1 MKKLKLTQEGLEK
14 LTRELESKREE
25 LRELGKYKSQ
35 AAANEGD
42 TWHDNFAF
50 EQTEINERGLIRQIN
65 ELQERINTAEVIQDE
80 KVKSSDIVGVGS
92 HVTVSSKFSQEEAA
106 EELSFFLTGNFGDA
120 SSEYV
125 SINSPIG
132 ECIVGKRVGYE
143 GKYTV
148 NGNEIFVKIKSVSN

>member
-1 MKKLKLTQEGLEK
+1 MKKLKLTQEGFDK
-14 LTRELESKREE
+14 LTRELENKKEE

-80 KVKSSDIVGVGS
+80 KVKSSDVVGVGS
-92 HVTVSSKFSQEEAA
+92 HVTVSLKFSQEDE
-106 EELSFFLTGNFGDA
+106 EELSFFLTGNFGEA

>member
-14 LTRELESKREE
+14 LTRELESKKEE
-25 LRELGKYKSQ
+25 LWELGKYKSQ

-50 EQTEINERGLIRQIN
+50 EQTEIRERGLIRQIN
-65 ELQERINTAEVIQDE
+65 ELQEHINTAEIIQGE

-92 HVTVSSKFSQEEAA
+92 HVTVSLKFSQEEV
-106 EELSFFLTGNFGDA
+106 EELSFFLTGSFGDA

-132 ECIVGKRVGYE
+132 ECIIGKKVGFE
-143 GKYTV
+143 GRYTV
-148 NGNEIFVKIKSVSN
+148 NGHEINVKILAISN

>member
-14 LTRELESKREE
+14 LTRELENKKEE

-50 EQTEINERGLIRQIN
+50 EQTEIKERGLIRQIN
-65 ELQERINTAEVIQDE
+65 ELQENINTAEIIQDE
-80 KVKSSDIVGVGS
+80 NIKSSDIVGVGS
-92 HVTVSSKFSQEEAA
+92 YVTVSLKFSQEEAE

-132 ECIVGKRVGYE
+132 ECIIGKRVGYE

>member
-1 MKKLKLTQEGLEK
+1 MKKLKLTQEGFDK
-14 LTRELESKREE
+14 LTRELESKKEE

-92 HVTVSSKFSQEEAA
+92 HVTVSLKFSQEEAA
-106 EELSFFLTGNFGDA
+106 EELSFFLTGNFGEA

>member
-1 MKKLKLTQEGLEK
+1 MENKK
-14 LTRELESKREE
+14 EE

-50 EQTEINERGLIRQIN
+50 EQTEIRERGLIRQIN
-65 ELQERINTAEVIQDE
+65 ELQEHINTAEIIQGE

-92 HVTVSSKFSQEEAA
+92 HVTVSLKFSQEEV
-106 EELSFFLTGNFGDA
+106 EELSFFLTGSFGDA

-132 ECIVGKRVGYE
+132 ECIIGKKVGFE
-143 GKYTV
+143 GRYTV
-148 NGNEIFVKIKSVSN
+148 NGHEINVKILAISN

>member
-1 MKKLKLTQEGLEK
+1 MKKLKLTQEGLKK
-14 LTRELESKREE
+14 LTRELESKKEE
-25 LRELGKYKSQ
+25 LRDLGKYKGQ

-42 TWHDNFAF
+42 AWHDNFAF
-50 EQTEINERGLIRQIN
+50 EQTEIKERRVIRQIN
-65 ELQERINTAEVIQDE
+65 ELQERINTAEIIQED
-80 KVKSSDIVGVGS
+80 VKPSDVVGVGS
-92 HVTVSSKFSQEEAA
+92 YVTVSLKFSQEEE

-132 ECIVGKRVGYE
+132 ECIVGKRVGHE

>member
-1 MKKLKLTQEGLEK
+1 MLAKLKLPYDSIE
-14 LTRELESKREE
+14 TRELTKNLFTFINFYSKVESVNLSR
-25 LRELGKYKSQ
+25 
-35 AAANEGD
+35 
-42 TWHDNFAF
+42 
-50 EQTEINERGLIRQIN
+50 ERGLIRQIN

-80 KVKSSDIVGVGS
+80 KVKSSDVVGGGS
-92 HVTVSSKFSQEEAA
+92 HVTVSLKFSQEDE
-106 EELSFFLTGNFGDA
+106 EELSFFLTGNFGEA

>member
-14 LTRELESKREE
+14 LTRELESKKEE
-25 LRELGKYKSQ
+25 LWELGKYKSQ

-50 EQTEINERGLIRQIN
+50 EKTEIRERGLIRQIN
-65 ELQERINTAEVIQDE
+65 ELQEHINTAEIIQGE

-92 HVTVSSKFSQEEAA
+92 HVTVSLKFSQEEV
-106 EELSFFLTGNFGDA
+106 EELSFFLTGSFGDA

-132 ECIVGKRVGYE
+132 ECIIGKKVGFE
-143 GKYTV
+143 GRYTV
-148 NGNEIFVKIKSVSN
+148 NGHEINVKILAISN

>member
-50 EQTEINERGLIRQIN
+50 EQTEINERGMIRQIN
-65 ELQERINTAEVIQDE
+65 EL
-80 KVKSSDIVGVGS
+80 
-92 HVTVSSKFSQEEAA
+92 
-106 EELSFFLTGNFGDA
+106 
-120 SSEYV
+120 
-125 SINSPIG
+125 
-132 ECIVGKRVGYE
+132 YE

>member
-1 MKKLKLTQEGLEK
+1 MKKLKLTKEGLKK
-14 LTRELESKREE
+14 LTRELESKKEE
-25 LRELGKYKSQ
+25 LLELGRYKIQ

-42 TWHDNFAF
+42 AWHDNFAF
-50 EQTEINERGLIRQIN
+50 EQTEIKERGLIRQIN
-65 ELQERINTAEVIQDE
+65 DLQERINTAEIIQDE

-92 HVTVSSKFSQEEAA
+92 HVTVSLKFSHEEE

-132 ECIVGKRVGYE
+132 ECIVGKRAGYE
-143 GKYTV
+143 GKYIV
-148 NGNEIFVKIKSVSN
+148 NGNEIFVKIKTVSN

>member
-1 MKKLKLTQEGLEK
+1 MLAKLKLPYDSIE
-14 LTRELESKREE
+14 TRELTKNLFTFINFYSKVESVNLSR
-25 LRELGKYKSQ
+25 
-35 AAANEGD
+35 
-42 TWHDNFAF
+42 
-50 EQTEINERGLIRQIN
+50 ERGLIRQIN

-80 KVKSSDIVGVGS
+80 KVKSSDVVGVGS
-92 HVTVSSKFSQEEAA
+92 HVTVSLKFSQEDE
-106 EELSFFLTGNFGDA
+106 EELSFFLTGNFGEA

>member
-1 MKKLKLTQEGLEK
+1 MKKLKLTKEGLKK
-14 LTRELESKREE
+14 LTRELESKKEE
-25 LRELGKYKSQ
+25 LLELGRYKSQ

-42 TWHDNFAF
+42 AWHDKFGF
-50 EQTEINERGLIRQIN
+50 EQTEIKERGLIRQIN
-65 ELQERINTAEVIQDE
+65 DLQERINTAEIIQDE
-80 KVKSSDIVGVGS
+80 IVKSSDIVGVGS
-92 HVTVSSKFSQEEAA
+92 HVTVSLKFSYEEE

-132 ECIVGKRVGYE
+132 ECIVGKRAGYE
-143 GKYTV
+143 GKYIV

>member
-1 MKKLKLTQEGLEK
+1 MKKLKLTQEGLKK
-14 LTRELESKREE
+14 LTRELESKKEE
-25 LRELGKYKSQ
+25 LWELGKYKSQ

-50 EQTEINERGLIRQIN
+50 EQTEIRERGLIRQIN
-65 ELQERINTAEVIQDE
+65 ELQEHINTAEIIQGE

-92 HVTVSSKFSQEEAA
+92 HVTVSLKFSQEEV
-106 EELSFFLTGNFGDA
+106 EELSFFLTGSFGDA

-132 ECIVGKRVGYE
+132 ECIIGKKVGFE
-143 GKYTV
+143 GRYTV
-148 NGNEIFVKIKSVSN
+148 NGHEINVKILAISN

>member
-1 MKKLKLTQEGLEK
+1 MLAKLKLPYDSIE
-14 LTRELESKREE
+14 TRELTKNLFTFINFYSKVESVNLSR
-25 LRELGKYKSQ
+25 
-35 AAANEGD
+35 
-42 TWHDNFAF
+42 
-50 EQTEINERGLIRQIN
+50 ERGLIRQIN

-80 KVKSSDIVGVGS
+80 KVKSSDVVGVGS
-92 HVTVSSKFSQEEAA
+92 HVTVSLKFSQEDE
-106 EELSFFLTGNFGDA
+106 EELSFFLTGNFGEA

-148 NGNEIFVKIKSVSN
+148 NGNEIFVKIK